1 MIYYSGTH
9 IICGEDREGTGLPS
23 GLTDKCHQRLKN
35 HQSLPSLTL
44 SFHFELR
51 DRGAGGVCHNTA
63 IGSSKLTPIKRDAT
77 RKRNKMFPPTSN
89 SKDL

>member
-9 IICGEDREGTGLPS
+9 IICGEDREGT

-44 SFHFELR
+44 TFRSELR
-51 DRGAGGVCHNTA
+51 DRGGGGVCHSTA
-63 IGSSKLTPIKRDAT
+63 IGSSKLTPIKRYAT
-77 RKRNKMFPPTSN
+77 RRRKKKFPSNSN